1 MTKAIHLEWLGFI
14 FLPSLKTQSPFF
26 LTTWLHFKC
35 SFSFF
40 FFLMLFNGFQNH
52 KSESSGKCISWL
64 MQPHLCERFGIF
76 YRDEYNINCSS
87 YTFLEQLPN
96 LHILNK
102 VTLLQWSKGRWLAD
116 ARKIIYKMKLYPG
129 IKRKLSIKV
138 KVVLKCID

>member
-1 MTKAIHLEWLGFI
+1 MIGFY
-14 FLPSLKTQSPFF
+14 FSPQPKDTESFF
-26 LTTWLHFKC
+26 LDYLAAFQM
-35 SFSFF
+35 FFFFF

-52 KSESSGKCISWL
+52 KSESSGICISWL

-138 KVVLKCID
+138 KVVLKCTD